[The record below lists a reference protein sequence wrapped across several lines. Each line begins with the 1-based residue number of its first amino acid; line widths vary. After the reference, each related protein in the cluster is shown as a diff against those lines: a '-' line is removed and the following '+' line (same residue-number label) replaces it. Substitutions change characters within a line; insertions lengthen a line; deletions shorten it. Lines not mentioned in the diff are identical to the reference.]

1 MLPRIIFV
9 FSLINHTT
17 NDADNVK
24 NFIIV
29 SNFFFLFQNTLM
41 SKQIEQNKKSLE
53 QPIILLLRRPKNSD
67 FLQ

>member
-24 NFIIV
+24 HFIIV
-29 SNFFFLFQNTLM
+29 SNFFLLFQNTLIL
-41 SKQIEQNKKSLE
+41 KQIEQNKKSLE
-53 QPIILLLRRPKNSD
+53 QPFILLLRRPKNSD
-67 FLQ
+67 ILQ